1 MIVLLCSMLIAF
13 GQSPGLIDDDTV
25 STIDPSTD
33 SPGNFAS
40 QLEGSEGEE
49 EKVEKVEKVATN
61 ESSEAAALL
70 PVSIRL
76 VNGIVL
82 TGSMN
87 LQDIVTWSPA
97 SDAPVS
103 LHLESGTTQ
112 SIDASQVD
120 AIVQGHEASFEDT
133 SAPPKRAEV
142 GVEPSQNQTTGAT
155 DDVANLENP
164 SASGQFS
171 FINPA
176 ASRYLYAP
184 SSIPLQQGQGYV
196 SQKILFTS
204 LAFGVTDNVTLL
216 MGTLVPI
223 PLISVVGGKYA
234 RQINSDWHVAAGAEV
249 FFLPFANTVSSN
261 VPSAPLSIG
270 FVSATYGDLDSHIT
284 FATGVMYEQVF
295 SNGNVVHPIMI
306 AGHKRMSDRLAVV
319 TENWILLNPDSL
331 AEQRSPY
338 VGSISSLAFRLVG
351 RRDQTYQVFGQLI
364 TDNGYPRYTWDFGLV
379 VVSTSSP
386 ATLDDPVMD
395 TTHYSLYS
403 DVFNVGPMP
412 WIDYTWHFGPARRP

>member
-13 GQSPGLIDDDTV
+13 GQTPELVDDDAVTK
-25 STIDPSTD
+25 IDPPTD
-33 SPGNFAS
+33 II
-40 QLEGSEGEE
+40 EE
-49 EKVEKVEKVATN
+49 LDRVEEIVEIENV
-61 ESSEAAALL
+61 ALL

-87 LQDIVTWSPA
+87 LQDIVTWSPT

-103 LHLESGTTQ
+103 LSLESGTAQ
-112 SIDASQVD
+112 SIDASQI
-120 AIVQGHEASFEDT
+120 ASIVQGHDASFDVSEESTVVPIKNSDVEEIQDT
-133 SAPPKRAEV
+133 TS
-142 GVEPSQNQTTGAT
+142 GSN
-155 DDVANLENP
+155 DDVADLENP
-164 SASGQFS
+164 SASGKFS

-196 SQKILFTS
+196 SQKVLFTS

-223 PLISVVGGKYA
+223 PLVSIVGGKYA
-234 RQINSDWHVAAGAEV
+234 RQINSDWHVAAGGEV
-249 FFLPFANTVSSN
+249 FFLPFANTVSNS
-261 VPSAPLSIG
+261 VPYAPLSIG

-295 SNGNVVHPIMI
+295 SNGNIVHPIMI

-319 TENWILLNPDSL
+319 TENWVLLNPDSL

-338 VGSISSLAFRLVG
+338 TGSISSLAFRLVG
-351 RRDQTYQVFGQLI
+351 RRDQTYQLFGQFF

-386 ATLDDPVMD
+386 QTLYDPVTD

>member
-1 MIVLLCSMLIAF
+1 MIVLLCSMLVAF
-13 GQSPGLIDDDTV
+13 GQNPELVDDDTV
-25 STIDPSTD
+25 SKIDSSTD
-33 SPGNFAS
+33 SPENLDGK
-40 QLEGSEGEE
+40 QVEEGEDT
-49 EKVEKVEKVATN
+49 VENKDV
-61 ESSEAAALL
+61 SEIAALL
-70 PVSIRL
+70 PVSLRL

-87 LQDIVTWSPA
+87 LQDIVRWSPT

-103 LHLESGTTQ
+103 LFLESGTTQ

-120 AIVQGHEASFEDT
+120 AIVQGHDASFDDMDSSTKRIDVEE
-133 SAPPKRAEV
+133 SQEAPA
-142 GVEPSQNQTTGAT
+142 GAN
-155 DDVANLENP
+155 DDVAKLENP
-164 SASGQFS
+164 SVSGEFS

-223 PLISVVGGKYA
+223 PLVSVVGGKYA

-284 FATGVMYEQVF
+284 FATGVMYEQIF

-319 TENWILLNPDSL
+319 TENWVLLNPDSL

-379 VVSTSSP
+379 VVSTSIPS
-386 ATLDDPVMD
+386 TLYDPVTD

-412 WIDYTWHFGPARRP
+412 WIDYTWHFGPARQP